1 MATYQYRVVEGWGRG
16 PEGKEMGGVVP
27 DVAVDSQDRVYVTLR
42 EPAGILV
49 YDSEGRFLGAWGD
62 DVLSNPHN
70 IWIDPADRIYC
81 ADVADHTVRIFST
94 DGEVLQTLGMPGQTG
109 SPGEP
114 FNMPTKAMAAPSGE
128 IFVSDGYGQHR
139 VHRFSAKGERMLS
152 WGEEGTGPG
161 QFALPHDLCIDPRD
175 RVLVSDRTNHRIQ
188 LFDFDGNFLEEWT
201 DIQSPNNIHIDA
213 DHIVYIAEA
222 PHRVSIFDL
231 EGTLLARWGEE
242 GSGPG
247 QFIDPAHGICVD
259 SRGDIYVTEVP
270 YQPNRLQKF
279 TRI

>member
-42 EPAGILV
+42 EPAGILI
-49 YDSEGRFLGAWGD
+49 YDSEGRFLGVWGD
-62 DVLSNPHN
+62 DVLLNPHN

-109 SPGEP
+109 APGEP

-139 VHRFSAKGERMLS
+139 VHRFFSERRTDSFL
-152 WGEEGTGPG
+152 GRGRHGPR
-161 QFALPHDLCIDPRD
+161 PVR
-175 RVLVSDRTNHRIQ
+175 
-188 LFDFDGNFLEEWT
+188 
-201 DIQSPNNIHIDA
+201 
-213 DHIVYIAEA
+213 
-222 PHRVSIFDL
+222 
-231 EGTLLARWGEE
+231 
-242 GSGPG
+242 
-247 QFIDPAHGICVD
+247 PA
-259 SRGDIYVTEVP
+259 
-270 YQPNRLQKF
+270 
-279 TRI
+279 TRFMH